1 MTPSTWDHDTYALWH
16 GTVPTSTILDRSGP
30 QDLWVKGEGSWLID
44 ASGHRALDARAG
56 VGNMMLGYGRTDVV
70 EAMSRQAR
78 ELPYVCMV
86 RWELPAP
93 VVVEL
98 ARALTDIAPAGLDR
112 VRFCHTGGAA
122 VESAI
127 LMARSYHRNSGRPGK
142 RLVVGLRDSYHGSPM
157 AAMAASGQRM
167 MHWLFGPMPEGFHH
181 VPEPADGPTEDSGA
195 ELVAQ
200 LDALGP
206 ERVAAL
212 ILEPVKGRNGRP
224 LPDPYLRAA
233 REYCT
238 KNDILL
244 IFDEAFTGF
253 GRMGEMFAAG
263 ISGVSPDIMCL
274 AKGITAGY
282 SALGAVLATD
292 RIYQA
297 FGTSGTVFAH
307 ASTTDGHPVACAA
320 ALATLRAYASED
332 LVARGRA
339 LGGLLR
345 DRLDDLLKGTPTF
358 GGVRAVGAYVG
369 IDLVDEDGHPLSMR
383 DRSLLESAC
392 RRQGLLIHYT
402 PDTVVLMPP
411 LTMSTE
417 EAEFAAQTFADVV
430 TAPRPTTIS

>member
-1 MTPSTWDHDTYALWH
+1 MTPSTWDRNTYALWH

-30 QDLWVKGEGSWLID
+30 QDLWVRGEGSWLID
-44 ASGHRALDARAG
+44 ASGNRALDARAG
-56 VGNMMLGYGRTDVV
+56 VGNMTLGYGRADVV

-98 ARALTDIAPAGLDR
+98 AQELTGIAPPGLDR

-127 LMARSYHRNSGRPGK
+127 LMARSYQRNNGRPDK

-167 MHWLFGPMPEGFHH
+167 MHWVFGPMPEGFTHI
-181 VPEPADGPTEDSGA
+181 PEPTDPSGA
-195 ELVAQ
+195 ELVGQ
-200 LDALGP
+200 LDTLGP
-206 ERVAAL
+206 ERIAAM
-212 ILEPVKGRNGRP
+212 IVEPVKGRNGQP
-224 LPDPYLRAA
+224 LPTPYLKAA

-253 GRMGEMFAAG
+253 GRMGEMFAAE
-263 ISGVSPDIMCL
+263 ISGVSPDLMCL

-292 RIYQA
+292 RVYQA
-297 FGTSGTVFAH
+297 FDSTGTVFAH

-320 ALATLRAYASED
+320 ALATIRAFASED
-332 LVARGRA
+332 LVAHGRT
-339 LGGLLR
+339 LGRLLS
-345 DRLDDLLKGTPTF
+345 DRLNDLLKGVPTVRS
-358 GGVRAVGAYVG
+358 VRAVGAYVG
-369 IDLVDEDGHPLSMR
+369 VDLVDHDGHPLSMP
-383 DRSLLESAC
+383 DRASLEAAC
-392 RRQGLLIHYT
+392 RRQGVLIHYT

-411 LTMSTE
+411 LTMSVQ
-417 EAEFAAQTFADVV
+417 EAELAAERFATVV
-430 TAPRPTTIS
+430 SAFRPVP

>member
-1 MTPSTWDHDTYALWH
+1 MTPSTWDRGTYSLWH

-30 QDLWVKGEGSWLID
+30 ADMWVRGEGSWLID
-44 ASGHRALDARAG
+44 AAGNRALDARAG

-70 EAMSRQAR
+70 EAMTRQAQ

-98 ARALTDIAPAGLDR
+98 AGALTEIAPSGLDR

-122 VESAI
+122 VESAV
-127 LMARSYHRNSGRPGK
+127 LMARSYHRNKGRRDK

-157 AAMAASGQRM
+157 AAMAASGQRI
-167 MHWLFGPMPEGFHH
+167 MHWLFGPMPDGFAHL
-181 VPEPADGPTEDSGA
+181 PEPTGDSGT
-195 ELVAQ
+195 ELAAQ
-200 LDALGP
+200 LDELGP

-212 ILEPVKGRNGRP
+212 ILEPVKGRNGQP
-224 LPDPYLRAA
+224 LPDAYLRAA
-233 REYCT
+233 RDYCT

-282 SALGAVLATD
+282 AALGAVLATD
-292 RIYQA
+292 EIYQA
-297 FGTSGTVFAH
+297 FDTGSTVFAH

-320 ALATLRAYASED
+320 ALAAIRAYVKED
-332 LVARGRA
+332 LVAHGRA
-339 LGGLLR
+339 LGRLLR
-345 DRLDDLLKGTPTF
+345 DRLNDLLEGAPTF
-358 GGVRAVGAYVG
+358 GGVRAVGAYVAV
-369 IDLVDEDGHPLSMR
+369 DLVDRDGSPLSMQDRR
-383 DRSLLESAC
+383 DLESAC
-392 RRQGLLIHYT
+392 RRQGVLVHYT

-411 LTMSTE
+411 LTMTTQ
-417 EAEFAAQTFADVV
+417 EAEFAAERFAGVV
-430 TAPRPTTIS
+430 SGLRPTVV

>member
-1 MTPSTWDHDTYALWH
+1 MTPSTWDRDTYALWH
-16 GTVPTSTILDRSGP
+16 GTVPTSTILDQSGP

-56 VGNMMLGYGRTDVV
+56 VGNMTLGYGRADVV
-70 EAMSRQAR
+70 EAMNRQAS

-98 ARALTDIAPAGLDR
+98 AQALTDIAPSGLNR

-127 LMARSYHRNSGRPGK
+127 LMARSYHRNTGRPDK

-167 MHWLFGPMPEGFHH
+167 MHWVFGPMPEGFCHL
-181 VPEPADGPTEDSGA
+181 PEPTDGSGTELA
-195 ELVAQ
+195 AQ

-206 ERVAAL
+206 ERIAAM
-212 ILEPVKGRNGRP
+212 ILEPVKGRNGQP

-238 KNDILL
+238 KNNILL

-253 GRMGEMFAAG
+253 GRMGEMFAAD

-297 FGTSGTVFAH
+297 FDTSSTVFAH

-320 ALATLRAYASED
+320 ALATIRAYASED
-332 LVARGRA
+332 LVAHGRL
-339 LGGLLR
+339 LGRLLG
-345 DRLDDLLKGTPTF
+345 DRLNDLLKGAATF
-358 GGVRAVGAYVG
+358 GGVRVVGAYVA
-369 IDLVDEDGHPLSMR
+369 IDLVDQDGHPLSMQ
-383 DRSLLESAC
+383 DRSHLETEC

-411 LTMSTE
+411 LTMTTE
-417 EAEFAAQTFADVV
+417 EAEFAARTFASVV
-430 TAPRPTTIS
+430 SALRPAVVS